1 MPRSKEEE
9 AMTDVVDAPTALAI
23 EGAGLGSPWQLLD
36 PDGELNTGGAD
47 PAYTPELCRNL
58 YRDMVLARELDQ
70 AAYHLQRQGELGLWL
85 SCRGQEAAQVGS
97 IRALRDNDHVF
108 PSYREHAAALCRGI
122 GPAELLTQ
130 WRGTAHGGWDPDRYR
145 FHISSLVLSTQLL
158 HATGY
163 ALGVAADRRKNPALD
178 EVVLCYFGD
187 GSASQGDAN
196 EALNWSAV
204 SNAPILFFCQNN
216 QWAIS
221 TPASAQSRTP
231 LHVRAAGFGLRTTL
245 VDGNDVL
252 AVHAATVAAADRIR
266 AGGTPELIEAVTYRM
281 AGHSTSD
288 DPTRYRPAE
297 EVSFWER
304 RDPVLRLRRFL
315 DARGWADAEYHTAL
329 EREGEALAEMTRTAC
344 HGLASPL
351 LEDTF
356 RHTLASET
364 ASLRAERERYT
375 AWRESFV

>member
-1 MPRSKEEE
+1 MQEEV
-9 AMTDVVDAPTALAI
+9 MTDVADAPMALVV
-23 EGAGLGSPWQLLD
+23 EGAGPGSPWQLLGA
-36 PDGELNTGGAD
+36 DGELRAGGGQSAI
-47 PAYTPELCRNL
+47 TPDLARAL
-58 YRDMVLARELDQ
+58 YRDMVLAREVDQ

-97 IRALRDNDHVF
+97 IRALRDTDHVF

-130 WRGTAHGGWDPDRYR
+130 WRGTAHGGWDPDLYR

-163 ALGVAADRRKNPALD
+163 ALGVVADRRRDPAVD

-221 TPASAQSRTP
+221 TPATAQSRTP
-231 LHVRAAGFGLRTTL
+231 LHIRAAGFGLRTTL
-245 VDGNDVL
+245 VDGNDVF
-252 AVHAATVAAADRIR
+252 AVYAATVAAADRIR
-266 AGGTPELIEAVTYRM
+266 AGGPPELIEAVTYRM

-288 DPTRYRPAE
+288 DPTRYRSAE
-297 EVSFWER
+297 ELSLWER
-304 RDPVLRLRRFL
+304 RDPVLRVRRLL
-315 DARGWADAEYHTAL
+315 DAQGWADEGFHTAL
-329 EREGEALAEMTRTAC
+329 EHDAEALAEATRTAC
-344 HGLASPL
+344 HSLAAPP

-356 RHTLASET
+356 RHTLVSET
-364 ASLRAERERYT
+364 AALRAERERYT